1 MPLPKGTPRVFG
13 EVQPL
18 RVLGLTAWAEDLVA
32 TVGPAPE
39 EAVLE
44 EELVQ
49 AAAVEED
56 TVKTIYN
63 LDRVIIGL
71 SDKVIVRRVRV

>member
-1 MPLPKGTPRVFG
+1 MPLPKGTLRVFG

-39 EAVLE
+39 EAALG

-49 AAAVEED
+49 AVAVAAED

-63 LDRVIIGL
+63 LDRVSLACRI
-71 SDKVIVRRVRV
+71 R